1 MRISKVTPKAGDK
14 GETSLGDGKR
24 VSKNHPNMVFLGDID
39 ELNSFLGFAITVCKE
54 KILVQELESIQQD
67 LFNMGG
73 EASIPGSEMKL
84 LSEDRIV
91 FLEDSLEKMNEILSP
106 LKEFIL
112 PGGDEFSSR
121 IHVVRSVCR
130 RTERSCVFL
139 RNTGVDVKNWL
150 VYLNRLSDY
159 FFVLARF
166 STQQEERDETY
177 WDREN

>member
-1 MRISKVTPKAGDK
+1 MRITKVTTRNGD
-14 GETSLGDGKR
+14 SGKTGLAR
-24 VSKNHPNMVFLGDID
+24 GGSVYKNDAIIHALGDID
-39 ELNSFLGFAITVCKE
+39 ELSSVLGVCNTACDDS
-54 KILVQELESIQQD
+54 SIINQLKLIQND
-67 LFNMGG
+67 LFDIGG
-73 EASIPGSEMKL
+73 QISLNKDGANIITEASIISLDKHI
-84 LSEDRIV
+84 DRYNS
-91 FLEDSLEKMNEILSP
+91 SLDP

-159 FFVLARF
+159 FFVLAGF